1 VSNRFADV
9 PLRVAPYMETSAP
22 NQPILLLR
30 GPFELTG
37 PGSGRLEADL
47 VFEWVP
53 SAQVAFEGTCAI
65 PSIDLDGDWAL
76 ESREPT
82 FSVPIL
88 ISSISMMT
96 SPTSIRGFI
105 AKPVAFGCDSFESV
119 RFCLVNFPDYIGEAV
134 RLETMAGDGVVRGR
148 IRVTCDRGECRVD
161 EIHEAKD
168 VVKLAKREGGFV
180 ISHVGEWLPS
190 SGRLTSSEADSV
202 LEMLRIWFGF
212 VGVSW
217 SGPVFP
223 EGVTDGKA
231 VWRKFGP
238 WRLGDGK
245 SVSTWMPQRTPL
257 DLSDGFEGFAR
268 RWNDPTWQAPLRT
281 AVSWLVEANAP
292 GRAIE
297 SRVVLSQV
305 ALELLAWVF
314 VVETERL
321 QSRSD
326 FKRISAAGKIRSLLQ
341 ALDIPTTLPDYM
353 AELPRLVDNDAFDG
367 PGVVTRVRNAL
378 VHAAEDNR
386 NTIASMDSG
395 LWFECSQLALQYV
408 ELALLAI
415 CGHTTEYARRGW
427 RGWKGDDEVSVPWV
441 RPG

>member
-1 VSNRFADV
+1 MSNRFQDV
-9 PLRVAPYMETSAP
+9 PPRVAPYLETPAP
-22 NQPILLLR
+22 SQSILLLR

-37 PGSGRLEADL
+37 PDSGRLDADL

-53 SAQVAFEGTCAI
+53 STQVAFEGTCAI
-65 PSIDLDGDWAL
+65 QSIDLDGDWAL
-76 ESREPT
+76 ESREPPFT
-82 FSVPIL
+82 VPIF
-88 ISSISMMT
+88 ISSTSMMT
-96 SPTSIRGFI
+96 SPTPIRGFV
-105 AKPVAFGCDSFESV
+105 AKPVAFGCDCFEAV
-119 RFCLVNFPDYIGEAV
+119 RFCLVNFPDYIGDPV
-134 RLETMAGDGVVRGR
+134 RFESAGGDGVMRGR
-148 IRVTCDRGECRVD
+148 IRVTCDLGECRVD
-161 EIHEAKD
+161 EIHETKD
-168 VVKLAKREGGFV
+168 VVKVAKREGGFV

-202 LEMLRIWFGF
+202 LEMLRIWFGL
-212 VGVSW
+212 VGASW

-223 EGVTDGKA
+223 EGVADGQT
-231 VWRKFGP
+231 VWRKFAP

-245 SVSTWMPQRTPL
+245 FVSTWMPQRTPL
-257 DLSDGFEGFAR
+257 DLSDGFDGFVR
-268 RWNDPTWQAPLRT
+268 RWNDPTWQAPLRS

-292 GRAIE
+292 GKAIE
-297 SRVVLSQV
+297 SRVILSQV

-353 AELPRLVDNDAFDG
+353 PELPRLVDNDAFDG

-386 NTIASMDSG
+386 NTIASMDSV

-408 ELALLAI
+408 ELSLLAI
-415 CGHTTEYARRGW
+415 CGHTTQYAHRGW

-441 RPG
+441 RAG